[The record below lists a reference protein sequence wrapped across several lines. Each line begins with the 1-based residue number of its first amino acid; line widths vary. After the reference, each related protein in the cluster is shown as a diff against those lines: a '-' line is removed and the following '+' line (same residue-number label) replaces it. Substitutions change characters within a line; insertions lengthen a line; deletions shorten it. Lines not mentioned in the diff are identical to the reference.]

1 MQVVVQRKNNNPAS
15 TMMAASYEQNEEGGN
30 EDEARES
37 GHAMPPQGLNTVHA
51 TTRAQS
57 AMLTQNNHKKQ

>member
-1 MQVVVQRKNNNPAS
+1 MPVVQRRGNNPVNAN
-15 TMMAASYEQNEEGGN
+15 MMANYEQEEGGN

-51 TTRAQS
+51 TTRA
-57 AMLTQNNHKKQ
+57 